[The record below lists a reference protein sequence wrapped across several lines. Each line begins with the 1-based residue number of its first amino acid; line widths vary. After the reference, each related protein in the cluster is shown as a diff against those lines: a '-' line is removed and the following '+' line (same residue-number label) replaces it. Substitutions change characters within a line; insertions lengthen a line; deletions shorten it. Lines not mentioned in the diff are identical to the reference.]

1 MSQPYPP
8 ESGQPPMNPASPV
21 TGQPP
26 MIPANPGAGQPPMS
40 PAPPTWGQP
49 TVNPAAGQ
57 PFGDPAYA
65 PPVRQGAPGN
75 GGFGFQPAPPAS
87 RNRALLF
94 VLVGAGL
101 ALILAVVGG
110 VFGGRALGA
119 ASATRADAARVD
131 AVISKFD
138 GVRDYKLYDLNR
150 DDDDNGEGVL
160 RKALR
165 ETGVSPDLIES
176 YYEYGSEANIYVS
189 LDSAQ
194 MSQSE
199 CRNVAGSL
207 LYLMVVRG
215 HPLASVEIESS
226 DARVSCST
234 RAPLDVT
241 SIK

>member
-1 MSQPYPP
+1 MTAVMPDAQI
-8 ESGQPPMNPASPV
+8 G
-21 TGQPP
+21 
-26 MIPANPGAGQPPMS
+26 
-40 PAPPTWGQP
+40 
-49 TVNPAAGQ
+49 
-57 PFGDPAYA
+57 
-65 PPVRQGAPGN
+65 PGN
-75 GGFGFQPAPPAS
+75 GGLGIPPAPPAS
-87 RNRALLF
+87 GNRALLF
-94 VLVGAGL
+94 ILLGAGL

-110 VFGGRALGA
+110 IFGGRALGA
-119 ASATRADAARVD
+119 ATAMRADAARVD

-150 DDDDNGEGVL
+150 DDDEKGEGLL

-194 MSQSE
+194 MSQGE

-241 SIK
+241 SIN